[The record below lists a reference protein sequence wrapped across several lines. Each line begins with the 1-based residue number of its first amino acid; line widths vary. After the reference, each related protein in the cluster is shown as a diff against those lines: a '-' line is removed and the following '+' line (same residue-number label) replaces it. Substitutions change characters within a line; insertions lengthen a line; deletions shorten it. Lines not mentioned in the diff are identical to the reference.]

1 MTAIETKEGFQSSRQ
16 VSAVH
21 TSRGVIRTNCVLN
34 AAGGWSPSIGALA
47 GVRVPLV
54 VMKHAYVVTEA
65 VEGIRKCPNV
75 RDHDLSLYLKL
86 QGDGLSVGGYENN
99 PLFVD
104 KVRHLMGEGY

>member
-54 VMKHAYVVTEA
+54 VMKHAYVVTEP
-65 VEGIRKCPNV
+65 VEGIRNRPNV
-75 RDHDLSLYLKL
+75 RDHEQSLYVKL
-86 QGDGLSVGGYENN
+86 QGDSLVFGGYEMN
-99 PLFVD
+99 PIFAD
-104 KVRHLMGEGY
+104 KV

>member
-54 VMKHAYVVTEA
+54 VMKHAYVVTEP
-65 VEGIRKCPNV
+65 VEGIRNRPNV
-75 RDHDLSLYLKL
+75 RDNEQSLYVKL
-86 QGDGLSVGGYENN
+86 QGDSLVFGG
-99 PLFVD
+99 
-104 KVRHLMGEGY
+104 